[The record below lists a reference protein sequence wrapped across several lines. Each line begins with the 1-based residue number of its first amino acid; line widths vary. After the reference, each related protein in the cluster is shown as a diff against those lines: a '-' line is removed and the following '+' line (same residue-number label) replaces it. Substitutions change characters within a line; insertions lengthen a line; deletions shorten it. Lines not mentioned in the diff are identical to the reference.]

1 MTSAK
6 GYRLKLNSIIE
17 LSTWLDDYRA
27 TSLRQLG
34 KMYGTMVAKKAV
46 EYLDYDRM
54 GINDLPEDVFAKACS
69 DVRKLLGKSP
79 NGIIA
84 PDINLSVKFHF
95 VHDAILATFNH
106 GNDEYLKTWESNK
119 SVVKWGWSASS
130 NLNDIP
136 EHIWRVREKYW
147 AKANA
152 RKIGGDFQFILVDRP
167 LPDIG
172 WGSIWRYLPSNEQRI
187 ATTIEALKES
197 DPTGL
202 TKRFS
207 GQKLQETVFRS
218 IDREITKNSFLKSNR
233 TRNYGAKKI
242 RQDVAVAR
250 KQSVAKD
257 INERIEAKE
266 RQPVR
271 ASEIDHADVIVASD
285 NKIFVAVPYVGLD
298 PDSRVFVQV
307 SDKHVTFSQNGV
319 QYGFVDNVKSS
330 SLDILKSTNQ
340 VILVEI
346 EKNFDERLLRAKH
359 IAIVTNISL
368 QDGFGSAINRFK
380 QITNTAIKEKELKE
394 WEKQ

>member
-27 TSLRQLG
+27 MSLRQLG
-34 KMYGTMVAKKAV
+34 KMYGTLVAKKAV
-46 EYLDYDRM
+46 EYLDNDKM
-54 GINDLPEDVFAKACS
+54 GIIDLPDDVFAKAS
-69 DVRKLLGKSP
+69 ADVRKMLGRSSS
-79 NGIIA
+79 GIIA
-84 PDINLSVKFHF
+84 PDINLSIKFHL
-95 VHDAILATFNH
+95 VHDAILATFSH
-106 GNDEYLKTWESNK
+106 GNDEYLKTWEANK
-119 SVVKWGWSASS
+119 AVVKWGWSADT
-130 NLNDIP
+130 NTNGVP
-136 EHIWRVREKYW
+136 EQAWKNREKYW
-147 AKANA
+147 TKANS
-152 RKIGGDFQFILVDRP
+152 RKIGGDLQLMLIDRP

-187 ATTIEALKES
+187 SAATEALKES

-207 GQKLQETVFRS
+207 GQKLQEMVLRS
-218 IDREITKNSFLKSNR
+218 IEQDINKNSFLKSSR
-233 TRNYGAKKI
+233 TRNTGAKRI
-242 RQDVAVAR
+242 RQDVAAS
-250 KQSVAKD
+250 KTQSVARD
-257 INERIEAKE
+257 IKERIEAKA
-266 RQPVR
+266 RQPIR

-298 PDSRVFVQV
+298 PDCRVFVQV
-307 SDKHVTFSQNGV
+307 SDKHVSFSQNGV
-319 QYGFVDNVKSS
+319 QYGYVDNVKSS

-359 IAIVTNISL
+359 MAIVTNISL